1 MQFRGCKITTQR
13 ASCVL
18 AHASPWFQ
26 GSRKP
31 LTAPPQAASP
41 PANTQTCCWWGCQ
54 PWVSGYCVLWLVRD
68 LAQAKYS
75 STCWFVGFWAL
86 FPWGL
91 CPCSA
96 HRSFQEAPG
105 ITYAALCS
113 LLLLQSTIFLGM
125 DGHQWQT
132 KRWREENATFRPLEG
147 LFQVLGLWWGRVHIA
162 AVILAVLWGITYN
175 SVWHCRRLWTGSRY
189 LELSCGAAVF
199 SLCSL
204 PQANALE
211 KLELKIIQ
219 PFLEAKQRK
228 IGNLFFPPL
237 YFPF

>member
-1 MQFRGCKITTQR
+1 MR
-13 ASCVL
+13 AL
-18 AHASPWFQ
+18 
-26 GSRKP
+26 GSRARESPSLHHHRLLLLQQIHKP
-31 LTAPPQAASP
+31 AAGEAASL
-41 PANTQTCCWWGCQ
+41 GCLGIVCFGRSETWHKQ
-54 PWVSGYCVLWLVRD
+54 
-68 LAQAKYS
+68 KYS
-75 STCWFVGFWAL
+75 STCWFVGFWAP

-96 HRSFQEAPG
+96 HRSFQETPG
-105 ITYAALCS
+105 LTCAALGS
-113 LLLLQSTIFLGM
+113 LLLLQSTVFLGM

-132 KRWREENATFRPLEG
+132 KRWREENATFRPSEG

-237 YFPF
+237 FFPF

>member
-1 MQFRGCKITTQR
+1 
-13 ASCVL
+13 
-18 AHASPWFQ
+18 
-26 GSRKP
+26 
-31 LTAPPQAASP
+31 
-41 PANTQTCCWWGCQ
+41 
-54 PWVSGYCVLWLVRD
+54 
-68 LAQAKYS
+68 
-75 STCWFVGFWAL
+75 
-86 FPWGL
+86 
-91 CPCSA
+91 
-96 HRSFQEAPG
+96 
-105 ITYAALCS
+105 
-113 LLLLQSTIFLGM
+113 M

-132 KRWREENATFRPLEG
+132 KRWREGNAAFRPSEG
-147 LFQVLGLWWGRVHIA
+147 LFQVPGLWWGRVHIA

-228 IGNLFFPPL
+228 IGNLFFPPFI
-237 YFPF
+237 FPFLGEPSYIMGIFFLFSFFLKNQRKPWTVTYVPVTSSLFGKMRWP